1 MVDPKHIARLIS
13 EDPDMPQEPI
23 KKFMGKNR
31 FLSNFWPGEVVYEK
45 HRYPSVEHAYQA
57 AKTLD
62 KAAQRAIR
70 FAEKPGQAKKLG
82 KKVEMR
88 PDWDQIK
95 LQVMEDLTRQKYNR
109 NPELKAKLLATGD
122 ADLQEGNTWNDTFW
136 GINVKTGEGENNLG
150 KILMKVR
157 DELR

>member
-1 MVDPKHIARLIS
+1 
-13 EDPDMPQEPI
+13 MPQEPI
-23 KKFMGKNR
+23 KKFIGKNR

-45 HRYPSVEHAYQA
+45 YRYPSVEHAYQA
-57 AKTLD
+57 AKTTD
-62 KAAQRAIR
+62 QAARRAIR

-82 KKVEMR
+82 KKVDMR

-95 LQVMEDLTRQKYNR
+95 LQVMEDLTRQKYTR

-122 ADLQEGNTWNDTFW
+122 AELQEGNTWNDTFW